1 MIQNEKIIN
10 QQLQQL
16 YHVETRTF
24 LPQSKDRKGKKLD
37 RKKIKNFFFSFFQFF
52 SIFCLLV
59 TSEMTCIHNLEVLTI
74 TLGHFWGKNFD
85 HVFEI
90 FGSGPKS
97 HFGQK
102 MQKNWK
108 NWKKNF
114 TNFLA
119 LSRRFQ
125 RVQKLAQYPQKCP
138 QKSKFSFLKT

>member
-1 MIQNEKIIN
+1 MIN

-37 RKKIKNFFFSFFQFF
+37 RKKNQNFFFSFFQFF

-102 MQKNWK
+102 MQKN
-108 NWKKNF
+108 
-114 TNFLA
+114 
-119 LSRRFQ
+119 
-125 RVQKLAQYPQKCP
+125 
-138 QKSKFSFLKT
+138 

>member
-1 MIQNEKIIN
+1 MIQNEKMIN

-37 RKKIKNFFFSFFQFF
+37 RKKIKKIFFSFFQFF

-119 LSRRFQ
+119 LSRWFQ